1 VCPHC
6 ASVPHRQSNAPQIR
20 RAVAHP
26 VADTISFPFP
36 PCASPLFRRF
46 LNAQALRLSPIIR

>member
-1 VCPHC
+1 MPALRQRTAQTIEC
-6 ASVPHRQSNAPQIR
+6 APIR